1 VSVTQADLNAA
12 RDDILSKVNDR
23 FAGLSKLINPAPDP
37 DPGPTPTP
45 AGQKIRFAAH
55 RYYQSGPIVPADF
68 YDLQD
73 SQYLDLSKFAGGETY
88 RYATTAYRAG
98 SPVDQLMD
106 PAAMTEDDLAHTSV
120 SRTVNNRFKR
130 ANGDVLLN
138 LTNSN
143 TISKIVNYQQQLML
157 NRGFTGVYVDEVDKQ
172 SYGYSGRYPNEFPN
186 EAAWQTAHVNL
197 VNKLEASLWQVGKKL
212 WINLGGATSAQD
224 PWIQPLRGKLFSAN
238 NEFFVAREGVGM
250 APAVGAEW
258 DTYVRFLS
266 DMERLGVPIHAH
278 ASTATQSLVDYA
290 FVSWVLGTEFLGSFT
305 ASPDYAGGF
314 IRPSAGLLSAVES
327 RLPATGT
334 YVQAANGTR
343 YRTFTDRRLTVNPQT
358 TAIAG
363 VPSKGWV
370 FTS

>member
-1 VSVTQADLNAA
+1 MSVTQADLNAA

-37 DPGPTPTP
+37 IPTPS
-45 AGQKIRFAAH
+45 GQRIRFATH

-73 SQYLDLSKFAGGETY
+73 SQYLDLSKFAGETY
-88 RYATTAYRAG
+88 RYATTALRAG
-98 SPVDQLMD
+98 SSVDQLLD
-106 PAAMTEDDLAHTSV
+106 PATVTEDDLAHTSAI
-120 SRTVNNRFKR
+120 RTVATRFKR

-138 LTNSN
+138 LANPRTLD
-143 TISKIVNYQQQLML
+143 KIMSYQKQLVVT
-157 NRGFTGVYVDEVDKQ
+157 RGFTGVYVDEIDKQ

-186 EAAWQTAHVNL
+186 ESAWQAAHVNL
-197 VNKLEASLWQVGKKL
+197 VSGLEARLVLAGKKI

-224 PWIQPLRGKLFSAN
+224 PWIKPWIRNGLEFSSN
-238 NEFFVAREGVGM
+238 NEFFIAREGVGM

-266 DMERLGVPIHAH
+266 DMERLGVPVHAH

-314 IRPSAGLLSAVES
+314 LKPSAGLLAAVES

-334 YVQAANGTR
+334 YVQAADGTR
-343 YRTFTDRRLTVNPQT
+343 YRTFTDRRLTVNPQET
-358 TAIAG
+358 PIAG

>member
-1 VSVTQADLNAA
+1 MSITQADLNAA

-37 DPGPTPTP
+37 IPTPS
-45 AGQKIRFAAH
+45 GQKIRFATH

-73 SQYLDLSKFAGGETY
+73 SQYLDLSKFYTGETY
-88 RYATTAYRAG
+88 RYATTAFRAG

-106 PAAMTEDDLAHTSV
+106 PTSMTEDDLAHTSA
-120 SRTVNNRFKR
+120 SRTVATRFKR

-138 LTNSN
+138 LANPRTLD
-143 TISKIVNYQQQLML
+143 KIMNYQKQLVVS
-157 NRGFTGVYVDEVDKQ
+157 RGFTGVYVDEIDKQ
-172 SYGYSGRYPNEFPN
+172 SYGYSGRYPNEFPT
-186 EAAWQTAHVNL
+186 ESAWQTAHVNL
-197 VNKLEASLWQVGKKL
+197 VSGLEARLGLAGKKL

-224 PWIQPLRGKLFSAN
+224 PWIQPWLRTSVEFSVN
-238 NEFFVAREGVGM
+238 NEFFVAREGIGAV
-250 APAVGAEW
+250 PAVGAEW

-266 DMERLGVPIHAH
+266 DMERIGFPVHVH

-314 IRPSAGLLSAVES
+314 LKPSTALLAAVES
-327 RLPATGT
+327 RLPVLGT
-334 YVQAANGTR
+334 YVEAPNGTR
-343 YRTFTDRRLTVNPQT
+343 YRTFSGGRRLTVNPQE
-358 TAIAG
+358 TAISG
-363 VPSKGWV
+363 IPSKGWMY
-370 FTS
+370 S

>member
-1 VSVTQADLNAA
+1 MSITQADLNAA

-37 DPGPTPTP
+37 GPVPVP
-45 AGQKIRFAAH
+45 SRQKIRFATH
-55 RYYQSGPIVPADF
+55 RYYQSGPIAPADF

-73 SQYLDLSKFAGGETY
+73 SQYLDLSKFSAGETY

-106 PAAMTEDDLAHTSV
+106 PAAMTEDDLAHTSPI
-120 SRTVNNRFKR
+120 RTVATRFKR

-138 LTNSN
+138 LANPRTLD
-143 TISKIVNYQQQLML
+143 KIMSYQKQLVV
-157 NRGFTGVYVDEVDKQ
+157 NRGFTGVYVDEIDKQ

-186 EAAWQTAHVNL
+186 EAAWQAAHVNL
-197 VNKLEASLWQVGKKL
+197 VSGLEARLVLAGKKL

-224 PWIQPLRGKLFSAN
+224 PWIQPLHGMLFSAN

-250 APAVGAEW
+250 APAVGTEW

-266 DMERLGVPIHAH
+266 DMERLGVPVHAH

-314 IRPSAGLLSAVES
+314 LKPSAGLLAAVES
-327 RLPATGT
+327 RLPATGM

-343 YRTFTDRRLTVNPQT
+343 YRTFTDRRLTVNPQE